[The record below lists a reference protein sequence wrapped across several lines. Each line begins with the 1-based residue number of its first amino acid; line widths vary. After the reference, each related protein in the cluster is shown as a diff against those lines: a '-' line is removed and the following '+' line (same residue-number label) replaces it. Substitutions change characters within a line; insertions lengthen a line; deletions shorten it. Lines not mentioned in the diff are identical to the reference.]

1 MSATG
6 FYDMF
11 CELALSSHFLDLI
24 CPFSSYLLILEA
36 MDWIM
41 IDFVMKAQATIF
53 AAVENEN

>member
-6 FYDMF
+6 FYDV
-11 CELALSSHFLDLI
+11 LWIGLSLPTSLDLI
-24 CPFSSYLLILEA
+24 CPFNSHLLILEA

>member
-11 CELALSSHFLDLI
+11 CELASLPTPLDLI
-24 CPFSSYLLILEA
+24 CPFSSHLLILEA